1 MNIQFRTNS
10 TYVPIRRA
18 TPSQSQNINQE
29 NYKEID
35 VNSENRDEK
44 EKKEKIDI
52 KNATYEEMHTVLNEI
67 SREKGTV
74 ELRLEIDKTSF
85 IQQMREFLNSPRNP
99 NPSMKLVVEGNPMFE
114 GYEGV
119 RSNWIELY
127 ERKANQQLELGN
139 RAGYETFM
147 KYSSELKEY
156 YEKNL

>member
-1 MNIQFRTNS
+1 MNIQFRTNN

-35 VNSENRDEK
+35 VNSETRNE
-44 EKKEKIDI
+44 KEKIDI
-52 KNATYEEMHTVLNEI
+52 KNATYEEMYTALNEI

-99 NPSMKLVVEGNPMFE
+99 NPGMKLVVEGNPMFE

-156 YEKNL
+156 YEKNI